1 MNSNS
6 KTTRISSDSYE
17 DVKNKTIQWCQ
28 VLKNNNIY
36 SDEQYNKCIS
46 SFIDLGVGTLPQ
58 DMKPPTNGNEYEY
71 SLYNHTSGYSQQG
84 IIPTDTNNKIM
95 LSTSDDLFLSSNNAG
110 VISLVKKE
118 DAAILQELQW
128 SLVKNNNTQF
138 SLLSTYKNFLSAE
151 NNGLISASNP
161 NSTNSTI
168 WIISKINDIITLENL
183 QYPGLFLTI
192 SYDKTTA
199 ILTKNEG
206 TVATQWN
213 ISIVLKPGEALVVP
227 FDITSYTS
235 EKQKLLKKLELL
247 IRKKYE
253 VLAEYALVD
262 SLVSSTNDNYNNI
275 LTNITNNINNINSTY
290 NDFINDLKA
299 QYNVPGTD
307 ISSLS
312 STERETL
319 QSYTDENVI
328 MNLQTDII
336 PRPIACLKSDPN
348 APCDYDQV
356 QLVQAEQQSRLNELN
371 SIKKQL
377 LNMLKKIEKDIKKA
391 DQDITNWI
399 SKIQIASNANLQ
411 TISNNNVLLTQQA
424 SDINAAQ
431 SKLIALSAT
440 QEITKTTEEQARIN
454 QQIATAVNSQYTNQ
468 KRILFGLMFLSV
480 GVSMFMTYRFIKKI
494 MGN

>member
-36 SDEQYNKCIS
+36 NDEQYNKCIS
-46 SFIDLGVGTLPQ
+46 SFVDLGVGTLPQ

-95 LSTSDDLFLSSNNAG
+95 VSTSDGLFLSSNNAG

-118 DAAILQELQW
+118 DAAIQQELQW
-128 SLVKNNNTQF
+128 SLVKNNDTRF
-138 SLLSTYKNFLSAE
+138 SLLSTYKNFLSAD

-183 QYPGLFLTI
+183 QYPGQFLTI

-199 ILTKNEG
+199 ILTTNSG
-206 TVATQWN
+206 ATIQWK

-235 EKQKLLKKLELL
+235 EKQKLLQKLELL

-253 VLAEYALVD
+253 VLAEYTLVD
-262 SLVSSTNDNYNNI
+262 SLVSATNDNYNNV

-290 NDFINDLKA
+290 NDFINGLKA
-299 QYNVPGTD
+299 AYNVPGTD

-328 MNLQTDII
+328 MNLQPDII
-336 PRPIACLKSDPN
+336 TRPIACMKSDPN
-348 APCDYDQV
+348 APCDFDQV
-356 QLVQAEQQSRLNELN
+356 QLVQAEQQTRLNELN
-371 SIKKQL
+371 STKSKL
-377 LNMLKKIEKDIKKA
+377 LNILKKIEKDIQKA

-399 SKIQIASNANLQ
+399 SKIQTASTANLQ

-454 QQIATAVNSQYTNQ
+454 QQIATSVNSQYSNQ
-468 KRILFGLMFLSV
+468 KKILYGIMFLSLC
-480 GVSMFMTYRFIKKI
+480 VSMFMTYRFIKKI
-494 MGN
+494 IKP